1 MPRVFGGLHS
11 SRNTAT
17 SPRNVWIPAPACD
30 SNYERPLLNF
40 QWESSFT
47 NGMGMSFFLGS
58 TLGTPIISIK
68 INHVSGIWRFP
79 PFCRESVGFLMDFSW
94 ISHLRHFQCHL
105 GSFLVSVVAAKDGCF
120 KWLTQLGTAR
130 QLAGH
135 KKFHCISLCHSN
147 VYANYTCARCS
158 WHLPYWLAAL
168 LLRCMWRSQ
177 WKQPRCGW
185 KRHRNEQLGVSYWQ
199 KFDAPT
205 PDFQHEPWPLRLTAN
220 N

>member
-1 MPRVFGGLHS
+1 MPQVFGGLHS

-30 SNYERPLLNF
+30 SNYEKPLLNF

-79 PFCRESVGFLMDFSW
+79 PVLSWKCW
-94 ISHLRHFQCHL
+94 ISHGFPTWGIFNVILA
-105 GSFLVSVVAAKDGCF
+105 VSWCQSLQQRMDVSIF
-120 KWLTQLGTAR
+120 LTQLGAAR
-130 QLAGH
+130 QLAGR
-135 KKFHCISLCHSN
+135 KKFHCISLCYSN
-147 VYANYTCARCS
+147 VYANYTCAQWS

-177 WKQPRCGW
+177 WKQPRCVW
-185 KRHRNEQLGVSYWQ
+185 KRRRNEHLGVSYWP

-205 PDFQHEPWPLRLTAN
+205 LDFQHEPWPLRLTAN
-220 N
+220 I